1 MRVTPRLGALGRAN
15 LGVLA
20 VLALAGAACGAADP
34 PGTLTVLAAASLTE
48 AFGELGRTFE
58 AGRPGER
65 VAFTFAASSTLA
77 RQVVEGSPGDVLA
90 TADEATMAPV
100 VDAGRTAGPPV
111 VFARNRLAVA
121 VAPGNPERVTGLADL
136 ARPGLTVV
144 LCAPEVPCGRAAA
157 QALDRAGVAGVR
169 PASLE
174 ENVKAVASRVALGE
188 ADAGLVYATDV
199 RAAGLAAVAVPE
211 GQNVSTPYPVALLR
225 ETPSARA
232 WVDHLLSPGGQ
243 QVLARFGFA
252 PR

>member
-1 MRVTPRLGALGRAN
+1 MRRAAGLAAVLLLGAGT
-15 LGVLA
+15 GT
-20 VLALAGAACGAADP
+20 ACGAADP
-34 PGTLTVLAAASLTE
+34 PGTLTVLAASSLTE
-48 AFGELGRTFE
+48 AFDELGRTFE
-58 AGRPGER
+58 AGHPGAH

-90 TADEATMAPV
+90 TADEATMAV
-100 VDAGRTAGPPV
+100 VVAAGRTAAGPV

-121 VAPGNPERVTGLADL
+121 VAPGNPERVAGLADL

-157 QALDRAGVAGVR
+157 RALERAGVGGVR

-174 ENVKAVASRVALGE
+174 ENVKAVVSRVALGE

-199 RAAGLAAVAVPE
+199 RGPGIDAVAVPDS
-211 GQNVSTPYPVALLR
+211 QNVSTAYPVATLR
-225 ETPSARA
+225 DTAAARA

-243 QVLARFGFA
+243 EVLARYGFA